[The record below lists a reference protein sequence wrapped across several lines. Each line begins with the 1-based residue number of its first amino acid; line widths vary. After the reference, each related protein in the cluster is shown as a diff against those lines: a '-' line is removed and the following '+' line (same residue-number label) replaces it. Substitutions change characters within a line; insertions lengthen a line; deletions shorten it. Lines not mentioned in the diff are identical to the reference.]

1 MGIINQNG
9 AMYWATGIDNS
20 GLMQDAQETKSI
32 IGKMSRE
39 VKKDVSG
46 MESSIEGVS
55 SALAAIGGTAAI
67 GMLGKQILDTTA
79 KFEKFEI
86 VLKNTLGEAEGAAAL
101 DMIAEFAAT
110 TPFQLD
116 EVTASFIKM
125 ANQGFVPTR
134 SELMKL
140 GDLASSTGKS
150 FDQLTEALL
159 DAQTGQFER
168 LKEFG
173 IKASAQGDKVT
184 FSFKEQQT
192 TVDNT
197 NSAIQAYMLSLG
209 ELKGVQ
215 GANAKISESLTGQL
229 SNLQDKLASMYNQI
243 GTANKGILYDAVGG
257 VSSLIDNYEEVG
269 KVVLG
274 LVAIYGTYRAAIIIT
289 NAIEQASVG
298 IKLANAIAGT
308 TMTASQIAGTAA
320 TNLLSIAQAKL
331 NAVILANPYALAAAA
346 VVALAAG
353 IYLLATRTTDAEKAH
368 EKLAKTA
375 KDSEDA
381 MRGEVIQVNTLFARL
396 KAAKS
401 GTDEYKSAKDAIIS
415 QYGQYLK
422 GLGDEKTALNNVA
435 LAQRTITE
443 EIIKSARAR
452 AMTTA
457 TADASNDLA
466 KAQGDVTSKIKSLI
480 DAKFGVDSKQSLELI
495 AQIKGVIQNGGTVK
509 ESFLKLFDETVYQQQ
524 GQFGGT
530 TEYVDNKLKSLLN
543 KAKQAKKLFEE
554 INKEAELKFG
564 AATTQDAVKD
574 NAPDVSET
582 PAQKKTRLAA
592 EKKAK
597 AEAARLKAVQERLS
611 SQEASGE
618 YNAKQDLQ
626 GLLLDLQNKTA
637 SLLIKNSEDNLQN
650 RLAQIELEKHA
661 EIQKITDKE
670 IAIIDAYNKAHK
682 GDKGFAALS
691 TKPTDIQASISKID
705 PEAGK
710 QLQTAT
716 AGVVSAYGE
725 KAKEE
730 TKQWGKEIADLA
742 RSFADERV
750 QIEYDYNEKILKL
763 AQAGDI
769 EGAALATSERDKRI
783 SEATAAKIQ
792 ETDLYKT
799 ATNDK
804 LQASKETTEK
814 LIADIK
820 KRIEAA
826 VLESDITKRLSREDA
841 DKMLKQ
847 IDSTQAGKETST
859 NNPFTNLINGINQ
872 YKKAKEAL
880 SKESVGTDKYV
891 ELEDAANKALT
902 STAQAAA
909 ASLAGVQGILQ
920 SVVGGLNQLGVLN
933 DQEQKDAENVIG
945 MVGGAANLAMGIAT
959 GNPMAIIQGSIDL
972 LVNGYEL
979 FDMRTKNAN
988 KEIANQEKAI
998 ERLKDSYEDLERAI
1012 DKAFSTT
1019 KAGLINEEIAN
1030 IESQNRAISRQIEA
1044 EKSKKK
1050 PDNSVLGEWRT
1061 TIDENRNKI
1070 EDLNDS
1076 IVEAITGTSVM
1087 SAIDSFAQAY
1097 ADAWATGESAAQKSA
1112 DVVKGILKNTL
1123 INYMKG
1129 QLSNDVDNV
1138 MTAIK
1143 NAMLNDNKIDAA
1155 EQNAID
1161 ALTSALDTKA
1171 AEYESALS
1179 PYLDKSKSGVTGEL
1193 KAEMTEGTGSQLVG
1207 LWNMTAMDIRWIR
1220 EWIAA
1225 QSGLGGVSA
1234 DMSKDINKIL
1244 DDISAIRT
1252 NTGRTADNT
1261 DGLVDSLNSLKKE
1274 VKEELTQIKNNTKSN
1289 KSRL

>member
-32 IGKMSRE
+32 IGKMSGE
-39 VKKDVSG
+39 VKKDVSE
-46 MESSIEGVS
+46 MESSIKKVS

-79 KFEKFEI
+79 KFEKFGI

-116 EVTASFIKM
+116 EVTAAFIKM

-134 SELMKL
+134 SELVKL

-209 ELKGVQ
+209 DLQGVT

-229 SNLQDKLASMYNQI
+229 SNLQDKLEAMYNTI
-243 GTANKGILYDAVGG
+243 GTSNSGILYAAVGG
-257 VSSLIDNYEEVG
+257 VSTLIENYETVG
-269 KVVLG
+269 KVLIG
-274 LVAIYGTYRAAIIIT
+274 LVAVYGSYKAGVLIAVAA
-289 NAIEQASVG
+289 NNLAISSAKG
-298 IKLANAIAGT
+298 Y
-308 TMTASQIAGTAA
+308 TAA
-320 TNLLSIAQAKL
+320 QMLQYNALLLTEKAQALL
-331 NAVILANPYALAAAA
+331 NKTMLSNPYVAATMLVMGLVGAMTLYASSTKDVRTEKEILNDLEKESQKNTKQQVTQLELLKKILNDSNKSYGERKIALDKLKEIVPDYNASLTEEGILINNNSDALDTYVKKLVIAEKIKAAAA
-346 VVALAAG
+346 GQSRADEAFNNYKTDNNDVIKTAVKKKMNGEELFAGEAGALE
-353 IYLLATRTTDAEKAH
+353 TWT
-368 EKLAKTA
+368 KLAK
-375 KDSEDA
+375 E
-381 MRGEVIQVNTLFARL
+381 
-396 KAAKS
+396 
-401 GTDEYKSAKDAIIS
+401 
-415 QYGQYLK
+415 
-422 GLGDEKTALNNVA
+422 
-435 LAQRTITE
+435 
-443 EIIKSARAR
+443 
-452 AMTTA
+452 
-457 TADASNDLA
+457 ASNYGKVIEQL
-466 KAQGDVTSKIKSLI
+466 QTELISI
-480 DAKFGVDSKQSLELI
+480 DAK
-495 AQIKGVIQNGGTVK
+495 NT
-509 ESFLKLFDETVYQQQ
+509 ES
-524 GQFGGT
+524 G
-530 TEYVDNKLKSLLN
+530 
-543 KAKQAKKLFEE
+543 
-554 INKEAELKFG
+554 
-564 AATTQDAVKD
+564 
-574 NAPDVSET
+574 VSET
-582 PAQKKTRLAA
+582 PAQKKARLLA

-597 AEAARLKAVQERLS
+597 AALDKINKSIE
-611 SQEASGE
+611 SGE
-618 YNAKQDLQ
+618 YNANQDLEK
-626 GLLLDLQNKTA
+626 LLVDLQNQTA
-637 SLLIKNSEDNLQN
+637 NILIKNSEDNLQN
-650 RLAQIELEKHA
+650 RLAQIELEKQA

-670 IAIIDAYNKAHK
+670 IAIIDAYNKAHE
-682 GDKGFAALS
+682 GDKHFKSLS
-691 TKPTDIQASISKID
+691 TESGSMKASINTID
-705 PEAGK
+705 PDLGK
-710 QLQTAT
+710 QLETEELNLIK
-716 AGVVSAYGE
+716 AYGQK
-725 KAKEE
+725 KAEATKVWGEE
-730 TKQWGKEIADLA
+730 LLDLA
-742 RSFADERV
+742 REFADKRV
-750 QIEYDYNEKILKL
+750 QIAYDYNEKIKKL
-763 AQAGDI
+763 QEDGMVEDANNAI
-769 EGAALATSERDKRI
+769 KERDKAV
-783 SEATAAKIQ
+783 SEATASLIEQ
-792 ETDLYKT
+792 TELYKILS
-799 ATNDK
+799 DEK
-804 LQASKETTEK
+804 LLISKNTTEA
-814 LIADIK
+814 LLDDLRQRLAD
-820 KRIEAA
+820 EWA
-826 VLESDITKRLSREDA
+826 
-841 DKMLKQ
+841 
-847 IDSTQAGKETST
+847 AGKLSVDQMNKFMDQINEAQEKVSSKKIE
-859 NNPFTNLINGINQ
+859 NNPFAMLGSAIKGQ
-872 YKKAKEAL
+872 KKAKTDYNSAL
-880 SKESVGTDKYV
+880 SDPSKSATEFSKLES
-891 ELEDAANKALT
+891 AANAATKA
-902 STAQAAA
+902 TAMAVA
-909 ASLAGVQGILQ
+909 ASLAGVQDILQ

-933 DQEQKDAENVIG
+933 DQQQKDAENVIG

-1012 DKAFSTT
+1012 DRAFSTT
-1019 KAGLINEEIAN
+1019 KAELINEEIAN
-1030 IESQNRAISRQIEA
+1030 LESQNRAISRQIEA

-1097 ADAWATGESAAQKSA
+1097 ADAWTTGESAAQKSA